1 MTTMIRP
8 NLGQAYIMNNE
19 FEKGVAELIKA
30 LALNNTEQGKSFIH
44 ANLGYAYSQLKNYGL
59 AMMEYKNALKFSPDN
74 AQIHY
79 ALGMLYE
86 GKFQEAL
93 ARNELEKAIKL
104 APDDETYKLAHQNL
118 SNMAALSLKVGR
130 TAQPLLTLGLIVTP
144 SYLIEQKEFYPL
156 IIYIYNE
163 SPLKKLAKEGDYI
176 TNIDISEEGKS
187 LMELLNISPNTK
199 ANITINKAKVIINSI
214 NRITQKLPD
223 TEKIKLYQ
231 NWFKTFDSRIVDIF
245 EMADPDKKESAGT
258 KWGYEFESM
267 IRSWSTYQKDPL
279 FDSAFAL
286 LMEFFQAYT
295 TGDNQ
300 EVIYEIN
307 LAKLNFTIITKS
319 LVDFFHSIGFIITAK
334 YLDNK
339 INSLDKNN
347 LGKPKKLG
355 PIRSNPVT
363 VKKGI

>member
-1 MTTMIRP
+1 
-8 NLGQAYIMNNE
+8 
-19 FEKGVAELIKA
+19 
-30 LALNNTEQGKSFIH
+30 
-44 ANLGYAYSQLKNYGL
+44 
-59 AMMEYKNALKFSPDN
+59 
-74 AQIHY
+74 
-79 ALGMLYE
+79 
-86 GKFQEAL
+86 
-93 ARNELEKAIKL
+93 
-104 APDDETYKLAHQNL
+104 
-118 SNMAALSLKVGR
+118 
-130 TAQPLLTLGLIVTP
+130 
-144 SYLIEQKEFYPL
+144 
-156 IIYIYNE
+156 
-163 SPLKKLAKEGDYI
+163 
-176 TNIDISEEGKS
+176 
-187 LMELLNISPNTK
+187 
-199 ANITINKAKVIINSI
+199 
-214 NRITQKLPD
+214 
-223 TEKIKLYQ
+223 
-231 NWFKTFDSRIVDIF
+231 
-245 EMADPDKKESAGT
+245 
-258 KWGYEFESM
+258 M

-307 LAKLNFTIITKS
+307 LAKLNFTVITKS